1 MKKFF
6 GGVST
11 FLMLIVLLVSGCAT
25 QSVHQSSRDK
35 YWEGAFTDVVIHFQ
49 TWDSILVLR
58 PDVRDAGFLRQ
69 FNRNEVKSLLKSDR
83 VKGDLAA
90 VVVTEAYLLGDSFAP
105 LASEW
110 QALLQE
116 CGFQRVVFLRAG
128 MGSEINGLAILH
140 DSGARSGITSS

>member
-11 FLMLIVLLVSGCAT
+11 FLVLIVLLVSGCAT
-25 QSVHQSSRDK
+25 QSVQQSSRAK
-35 YWEGAFTDVVIHFQ
+35 YRESAFTDVVIHFHA
-49 TWDSILVLR
+49 WDSILVLR
-58 PDVRDAGFLRQ
+58 PDVREAGYLRQ
-69 FNRNEVKSLLKSDR
+69 YDRNEVIKLLQSDR
-83 VKGDLAA
+83 VKGDLVA
-90 VVVTEAYLLGDSFAP
+90 VVVTEAYLLGDHFTA

-140 DSGARSGITSS
+140 DSGVRSGITSS